1 MQESSTGQSRQ
12 VFGFFLQAKVV
23 ADVETFE
30 EKKLKLQKAMGENL
44 NDIAEDA
51 TGEQRRQ
58 NLLS

>member
-1 MQESSTGQSRQ
+1 MQESSTGQSHQ